1 MQVNIPDIRSKWVGE
16 SERNIS
22 DVFKRYR
29 SIVENSEVAPILLF
43 NEADGIFGIRHEGA
57 TTATDK
63 MENSIQN
70 IILQEMESLDGIMI
84 ATTNLTQNLDPAF
97 ERRFFFKIEFEKPD
111 SNVCQQ
117 IVHSMMPDLTEEECA
132 LVGQYGFSGGQL
144 ENIVRKLV
152 SYEVMNGSDFPR
164 METIRSFCES
174 ERIGNSKIFKKI
186 GF

>member
-1 MQVNIPDIRSKWVGE
+1 MKCLVKTYNVVVNNPDL
-16 SERNIS
+16 
-22 DVFKRYR
+22 
-29 SIVENSEVAPILLF
+29 PILETMQQFTL
-43 NEADGIFGIRHEGA
+43 NAIAASGNLSM
-57 TTATDK
+57 TDEQK
-63 MENSIQN
+63 WALN
-70 IILQEMESLDGIMI
+70 
-84 ATTNLTQNLDPAF
+84 
-97 ERRFFFKIEFEKPD
+97 RFFYKIEFEKPD